1 MRWMGSWVASGFVL
15 FGALLVLFI
24 VTGELV
30 GAVAAVVGLFVNG
43 VFAMSRWRRADDRR

>member
-1 MRWMGSWVASGFVL
+1 MRWMGSWVASGFLL

-30 GAVAAVVGLFVNG
+30 GAIAAVVGLSING
-43 VFAMSRWRRADDRR
+43 VFAISRWHRADDRR